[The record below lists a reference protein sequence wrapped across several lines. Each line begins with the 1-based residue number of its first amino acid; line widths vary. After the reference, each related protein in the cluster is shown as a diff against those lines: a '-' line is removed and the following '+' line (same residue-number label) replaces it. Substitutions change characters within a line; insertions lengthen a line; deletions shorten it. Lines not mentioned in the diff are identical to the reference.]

1 MIFLPIST
9 LTFTYNH
16 IRIICKTTQ
25 LILQYFVVLIFE
37 LIIIDAN
44 LNYEKVYLTNI
55 SNGRYE
61 KL

>member
-1 MIFLPIST
+1 VIFLPISI
-9 LTFTYNH
+9 LTSTYNH
-16 IRIICKTTQ
+16 TGMICKTTQ

-44 LNYEKVYLTNI
+44 FNYEKVYLTNM